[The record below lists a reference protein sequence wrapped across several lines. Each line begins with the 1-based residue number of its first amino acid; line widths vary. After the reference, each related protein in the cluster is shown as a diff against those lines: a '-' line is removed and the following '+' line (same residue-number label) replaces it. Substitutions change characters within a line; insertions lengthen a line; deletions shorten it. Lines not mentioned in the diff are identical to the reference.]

1 MPRTSLPTHIYHH
14 KSHDNVEKKKV
25 AKELPGPRRTRF
37 GSTLTA
43 RDPNSRASKSSVSSV
58 EETFHTALKEHDDK
72 KSTTK
77 YNQSKVFR
85 NSTCSHREKQN
96 VCKVK
101 LLILLPMSFLTSWIP
116 VYLSAMKL
124 NH

>member
-1 MPRTSLPTHIYHH
+1 MPRISLPTNIYHH
-14 KSHDNVEKKKV
+14 KSHDNVDKKKA
-25 AKELPGPRRTRF
+25 AKELPGPRRGRF

-43 RDPNSRASKSSVSSV
+43 RDPNTRGSKSSVSSV
-58 EETFHTALKEHDDK
+58 EETIHTALKEQDDK
-72 KSTTK
+72 KSTK
-77 YNQSKVFR
+77 YNQSIVFR